1 MILEL
6 AGGVEL
12 EIEELMTICS
22 AVADAKYSNKMGTS
36 NAWGIIIVFMT
47 FCLPLVFW
55 MFAIIWYSIIIA
67 IFKLDQIILWLNYIR
82 KFISILETFKS

>member
-12 EIEELMTICS
+12 EIEEFVTIGS

-36 NAWGIIIVFMT
+36 NA
-47 FCLPLVFW
+47 
-55 MFAIIWYSIIIA
+55 
-67 IFKLDQIILWLNYIR
+67 
-82 KFISILETFKS
+82 